1 MSEHSSLG
9 PGQCGADREVFER
22 VWRRVM
28 PEDRPDC
35 PFTLYSEEEGEKPA
49 AVPAMERQ
57 KGAPVPAPAQPAE
70 ERQTGLV
77 PVPAEQPGDGAAL
90 QEFIADELADWRTYR
105 ALARMIPG
113 GNGRAL
119 MGVAADERRHA
130 GRLSAVYF
138 LLSGV
143 RFWPPAAPELPA
155 GGWMAALRGRYWAER
170 KGAEAYRAAA
180 GRTGDSALRELYLDL
195 AGDEEAHAG
204 VIRGIL
210 EGL

>member
-1 MSEHSSLG
+1 MSEQNNLG

-35 PFTLYSEEEGEKPA
+35 PFTLYSEEEMEQA
-49 AVPAMERQ
+49 AV
-57 KGAPVPAPAQPAE
+57 QPAE
-70 ERQTGLV
+70 EKRTELV
-77 PVPAEQPGDGAAL
+77 PIPAEQSGGDGAVL
-90 QEFIADELADWRTYR
+90 QAFIADELSDWRTYQT
-105 ALARMIPG
+105 LARRIPG

-130 GRLSAVYF
+130 GRLSAAYF

-143 RFWPPAAPELPA
+143 KFWPPAESELPRE
-155 GGWMAALRGRYWAER
+155 GWMAILRRRYWAER
-170 KGAEAYRAAA
+170 KGAEAYRTAA
-180 GRTGDSALRELYLDL
+180 GRTGDSTLRELYLEL

-210 EGL
+210 ERL

>member
-1 MSEHSSLG
+1 MSEQNNLG

-35 PFTLYSEEEGEKPA
+35 PFTLYSEEETEH
-49 AVPAMERQ
+49 
-57 KGAPVPAPAQPAE
+57 APVRPME
-70 ERQTGLV
+70 EKRTELV
-77 PVPAEQPGDGAAL
+77 PIPAEQSGGDGAVL
-90 QEFIADELADWRTYR
+90 QAFIADELSDWRTYQT
-105 ALARMIPG
+105 LARRIPG

-130 GRLSAVYF
+130 GRLSAAYF

-143 RFWPPAAPELPA
+143 KFWPPAEPELTKE
-155 GGWMAALRGRYWAER
+155 GWMAILRRRYWAER
-170 KGAEAYRAAA
+170 KGAEAYRTAA
-180 GRTGDSALRELYLDL
+180 GHTGDSALRELYLEL

-210 EGL
+210 ERM

>member
-1 MSEHSSLG
+1 MSEQNNLG

-35 PFTLYSEEEGEKPA
+35 PFTLYSEEAEPA
-49 AVPAMERQ
+49 AQTAEGRE
-57 KGAPVPAPAQPAE
+57 GAPVPPRALPPE
-70 ERQTGLV
+70 ERGAALV
-77 PVPAEQPGDGAAL
+77 PVPAEQGSGDGAVL
-90 QEFIADELADWRTYR
+90 QAFIAGELSDWRSYQ
-105 ALARMIPG
+105 ALARRIPG

-130 GRLSAVYF
+130 GRLSAAYF

-143 RFWPPAAPELPA
+143 KFWPPAEPELPKE
-155 GGWMAALRGRYWAER
+155 GWMAILRRRYWAER
-170 KGAEAYRAAA
+170 KGAEAYRTAA
-180 GRTGDSALRELYLDL
+180 GRTGDSALRELYLEL

-204 VIRGIL
+204 LIRSIL
-210 EGL
+210 ERL

>member
-35 PFTLYSEEEGEKPA
+35 PFTLYSEEETA
-49 AVPAMERQ
+49 Q
-57 KGAPVPAPAQPAE
+57 APIQPAE
-70 ERQTGLV
+70 ERKTGLV
-77 PVPAEQPGDGAAL
+77 PVPAEQSGGDGAVL
-90 QEFIADELADWRTYR
+90 QAFIADELSDWRTYQI
-105 ALARMIPG
+105 LARRIPG

-130 GRLSAVYF
+130 GRLSAAYF

-143 RFWPPAAPELPA
+143 KFWPPAEPELPKE
-155 GGWMAALRGRYWAER
+155 GWMAILRRRYWAER
-170 KGAEAYRAAA
+170 KGAEAYRTAA
-180 GRTGDSALRELYLDL
+180 GRTGDSTLRELYLEL

-210 EGL
+210 ERL

>member
-1 MSEHSSLG
+1 MSENSSLG

-35 PFTLYSEEEGEKPA
+35 PFTLYSEEEQV
-49 AVPAMERQ
+49 AVR
-57 KGAPVPAPAQPAE
+57 PAE
-70 ERQTGLV
+70 ERKADLV
-77 PVPAEQPGDGAAL
+77 PVPAEQSGGDGAVL
-90 QEFIADELADWRTYR
+90 QAFIADELSDWRTYQT
-105 ALARMIPG
+105 LARRIPG

-130 GRLSAVYF
+130 GRLSAAYF

-143 RFWPPAAPELPA
+143 KFWPPAEPELP
-155 GGWMAALRGRYWAER
+155 GGGCMAALRARYWAER

-180 GRTGDSALRELYLDL
+180 GRTGDSALRELYLEL

-204 VIRGIL
+204 LIRSIL
-210 EGL
+210 ERL

>member
-1 MSEHSSLG
+1 MSEQNNLG

-35 PFTLYSEEEGEKPA
+35 PFTLYSEEETEH
-49 AVPAMERQ
+49 
-57 KGAPVPAPAQPAE
+57 APVQPTE
-70 ERQTGLV
+70 EKRTELV
-77 PVPAEQPGDGAAL
+77 PVPAEQSGGDGAVL
-90 QEFIADELADWRTYR
+90 QACIADELSDWRTYQT
-105 ALARMIPG
+105 LARRIPG

-130 GRLSAVYF
+130 GRLSAAYF

-143 RFWPPAAPELPA
+143 KFWPPAEPELTKE
-155 GGWMAALRGRYWAER
+155 GWMALLRRRYWAER
-170 KGAEAYRAAA
+170 KGAEAYRTAA
-180 GRTGDSALRELYLDL
+180 GRTGDSALRELYLEL

-210 EGL
+210 ERM

>member
-1 MSEHSSLG
+1 MSEQNNLG

-35 PFTLYSEEEGEKPA
+35 PFTLYSEEETEH
-49 AVPAMERQ
+49 
-57 KGAPVPAPAQPAE
+57 APVQPTE
-70 ERQTGLV
+70 EKRTELV
-77 PVPAEQPGDGAAL
+77 PVPAEQSGGDGAVL
-90 QEFIADELADWRTYR
+90 QAFIADELSDWRTYQT
-105 ALARMIPG
+105 LARRIPG

-130 GRLSAVYF
+130 GRLSAAYF

-143 RFWPPAAPELPA
+143 KFWPPAEPELTKE
-155 GGWMAALRGRYWAER
+155 GWMAILRRRYWAER
-170 KGAEAYRAAA
+170 KGAEAYRTAA
-180 GRTGDSALRELYLDL
+180 GRTGDSVLRELYLEL

-210 EGL
+210 ERM

>member
-1 MSEHSSLG
+1 MSENSSLG

-35 PFTLYSEEEGEKPA
+35 PFTLYSEEEQA
-49 AVPAMERQ
+49 AV
-57 KGAPVPAPAQPAE
+57 QPAE
-70 ERQTGLV
+70 ERKAELV
-77 PVPAEQPGDGAAL
+77 PVPAEQSGGDGAVL
-90 QEFIADELADWRTYR
+90 QAFIADELSDWRTYQT
-105 ALARMIPG
+105 LARRIPG

-130 GRLSAVYF
+130 GRLSAAYF

-143 RFWPPAAPELPA
+143 KFWPPAEPELPKE
-155 GGWMAALRGRYWAER
+155 GWMAILRRRYWAER
-170 KGAEAYRAAA
+170 KGAEAYRTAA
-180 GRTGDSALRELYLDL
+180 GRTGDSALRELYLEL

-210 EGL
+210 ERL

>member
-1 MSEHSSLG
+1 MSEQNNLG

-35 PFTLYSEEEGEKPA
+35 PFTLYSEETEHAPGRPTEEKRT
-49 AVPAMERQ
+49 E
-57 KGAPVPAPAQPAE
+57 
-70 ERQTGLV
+70 LV
-77 PVPAEQPGDGAAL
+77 PVPAEQSGGDGAVL
-90 QEFIADELADWRTYR
+90 QAFIADELSDWRTYQT
-105 ALARMIPG
+105 LARRIPG

-130 GRLSAVYF
+130 GRLSAAYF

-143 RFWPPAAPELPA
+143 KFWPPAEPELPKE
-155 GGWMAALRGRYWAER
+155 GWMAILRRRYWAER
-170 KGAEAYRAAA
+170 KGAEAYRTAA
-180 GRTGDSALRELYLDL
+180 GRTGDSALRELYLEL

-210 EGL
+210 ERM

>member
-1 MSEHSSLG
+1 MSEQNNLG

-35 PFTLYSEEEGEKPA
+35 PFTLYSEEEMEQA
-49 AVPAMERQ
+49 AV
-57 KGAPVPAPAQPAE
+57 QPAE
-70 ERQTGLV
+70 EKRTELV
-77 PVPAEQPGDGAAL
+77 SVPAEQSGGDGAVL
-90 QEFIADELADWRTYR
+90 QAFIADELSDWRTYQ
-105 ALARMIPG
+105 ALARRIPG

-130 GRLSAVYF
+130 GRLSAAYF

-143 RFWPPAAPELPA
+143 KFWPPAELELTKE
-155 GGWMAALRGRYWAER
+155 GWMALLRRRYWAER
-170 KGAEAYRAAA
+170 KGAEAYRTAA
-180 GRTGDSALRELYLDL
+180 GYTGDSALRELYLEL

-210 EGL
+210 ERL

>member
-1 MSEHSSLG
+1 MSEQNNLG

-35 PFTLYSEEEGEKPA
+35 PFTLYSEEETEH
-49 AVPAMERQ
+49 
-57 KGAPVPAPAQPAE
+57 APVQPTE
-70 ERQTGLV
+70 EKRTELV
-77 PVPAEQPGDGAAL
+77 PVPAEQSGGDGAVL
-90 QEFIADELADWRTYR
+90 QAFIADELSDWRTYQT
-105 ALARMIPG
+105 LARRIPG

-130 GRLSAVYF
+130 GRLSAAYF

-143 RFWPPAAPELPA
+143 KFWPPAELELTKE
-155 GGWMAALRGRYWAER
+155 GWMALLRRRYWAER
-170 KGAEAYRAAA
+170 KGAEAYRTAA
-180 GRTGDSALRELYLDL
+180 GRTGDSALRELYLEL

-210 EGL
+210 ERM

>member
-1 MSEHSSLG
+1 MSEQNNLG

-35 PFTLYSEEEGEKPA
+35 PFTLYSEEEMEQA
-49 AVPAMERQ
+49 AV
-57 KGAPVPAPAQPAE
+57 QPAE
-70 ERQTGLV
+70 EKRTELV
-77 PVPAEQPGDGAAL
+77 PIPAEQSDGDGAVL
-90 QEFIADELADWRTYR
+90 QAFIADELSDWRTYQT
-105 ALARMIPG
+105 LARRIPG

-130 GRLSAVYF
+130 GRLSAAYF

-143 RFWPPAAPELPA
+143 KFWPPAEPELTKE
-155 GGWMAALRGRYWAER
+155 GWMAILRRRYWAER
-170 KGAEAYRAAA
+170 KGAEAYRTAA
-180 GRTGDSALRELYLDL
+180 GRTGDSALRELYLEL

-210 EGL
+210 ERM

>member
-35 PFTLYSEEEGEKPA
+35 PFTLYSEEETE
-49 AVPAMERQ
+49 Q
-57 KGAPVPAPAQPAE
+57 APIQPAE
-70 ERQTGLV
+70 ERKTELV
-77 PVPAEQPGDGAAL
+77 PVPAEQSGGDGAVL
-90 QEFIADELADWRTYR
+90 QAFIADELSDWRTYQT
-105 ALARMIPG
+105 LARRIPG

-130 GRLSAVYF
+130 GRLSAAYF

-143 RFWPPAAPELPA
+143 KFWPPAEPELPRE
-155 GGWMAALRGRYWAER
+155 GWMAILRRRYWAER
-170 KGAEAYRAAA
+170 KGAEAYRTAA
-180 GRTGDSALRELYLDL
+180 GRTGDSTLRELYLEL

-210 EGL
+210 ERL

>member
-1 MSEHSSLG
+1 MSEQNNLG

-35 PFTLYSEEEGEKPA
+35 PFTLYSEEEMEQA
-49 AVPAMERQ
+49 AV
-57 KGAPVPAPAQPAE
+57 QPAE
-70 ERQTGLV
+70 EKRTELV
-77 PVPAEQPGDGAAL
+77 PIPAEQSGGDGAVL
-90 QEFIADELADWRTYR
+90 QAFIADELSDWRTYQ
-105 ALARMIPG
+105 ALARRIPG

-130 GRLSAVYF
+130 GRLSAAYF

-143 RFWPPAAPELPA
+143 KFWPPAEPELP
-155 GGWMAALRGRYWAER
+155 GGGCMAALRARYWAER

-180 GRTGDSALRELYLDL
+180 GRTGDSALRELYLEL

-210 EGL
+210 ERL

>member
-35 PFTLYSEEEGEKPA
+35 PFTLYSEEETEQMPI
-49 AVPAMERQ
+49 
-57 KGAPVPAPAQPAE
+57 QPAE
-70 ERQTGLV
+70 ERKTELV
-77 PVPAEQPGDGAAL
+77 PVPAEQSGGDGAVL
-90 QEFIADELADWRTYR
+90 QAFIADELSDWRTYQT
-105 ALARMIPG
+105 LARRIPG

-130 GRLSAVYF
+130 GRLSAAYF

-143 RFWPPAAPELPA
+143 KFWPPAELELTKE
-155 GGWMAALRGRYWAER
+155 GWMALLRRRYWAER
-170 KGAEAYRAAA
+170 KGAEAYRTAA
-180 GRTGDSALRELYLDL
+180 GRTGDSALRELYLEL

-210 EGL
+210 ERM

>member
-1 MSEHSSLG
+1 MSEQNNLG

-35 PFTLYSEEEGEKPA
+35 PFTLCSEEETEH
-49 AVPAMERQ
+49 
-57 KGAPVPAPAQPAE
+57 APVQPTE
-70 ERQTGLV
+70 EKRTELV
-77 PVPAEQPGDGAAL
+77 PVPAEQSGGDGAVL
-90 QEFIADELADWRTYR
+90 QAFIADELSDWRTYQT
-105 ALARMIPG
+105 LARRIPG

-130 GRLSAVYF
+130 GRLSAAYF

-143 RFWPPAAPELPA
+143 KFWPPAEPELTKE
-155 GGWMAALRGRYWAER
+155 GWMALLRRRYWAER
-170 KGAEAYRAAA
+170 KGAEAYRTAA
-180 GRTGDSALRELYLDL
+180 GRTGDSALRELYLEL

-210 EGL
+210 ERM

>member
-1 MSEHSSLG
+1 MSEQNNLG

-35 PFTLYSEEEGEKPA
+35 PFTLYSEEEMEQA
-49 AVPAMERQ
+49 AV
-57 KGAPVPAPAQPAE
+57 QPAE
-70 ERQTGLV
+70 EKRTELV
-77 PVPAEQPGDGAAL
+77 PIPAEQSGGDGAVL
-90 QEFIADELADWRTYR
+90 QAFITDELSDWRTYQT
-105 ALARMIPG
+105 LARRIPG

-130 GRLSAVYF
+130 GRLSAAYF

-143 RFWPPAAPELPA
+143 KFWPPAEPELTKE
-155 GGWMAALRGRYWAER
+155 GWMALLRRRYWAER
-170 KGAEAYRAAA
+170 KGAEAYRTAA
-180 GRTGDSALRELYLDL
+180 GRTGDSALRELYLEL

-210 EGL
+210 ERM

>member
-1 MSEHSSLG
+1 MSENSSLG

-35 PFTLYSEEEGEKPA
+35 PFTLYSEEEQV
-49 AVPAMERQ
+49 AV
-57 KGAPVPAPAQPAE
+57 QPAE
-70 ERQTGLV
+70 ERKAELV
-77 PVPAEQPGDGAAL
+77 PVPAEQSGGDGAVL
-90 QEFIADELADWRTYR
+90 QAFIADELSDWRTYQT
-105 ALARMIPG
+105 LARRIPG

-130 GRLSAVYF
+130 GRLSAAYF

-143 RFWPPAAPELPA
+143 KFWPPAELELTKE
-155 GGWMAALRGRYWAER
+155 GWVALLRRRYWAER
-170 KGAEAYRAAA
+170 KGAEAYRTAA
-180 GRTGDSALRELYLDL
+180 GRTGDSALRELYLEL

-210 EGL
+210 ERL

>member
-1 MSEHSSLG
+1 MSEQNNLG

-35 PFTLYSEEEGEKPA
+35 PFTLYSEEEQV
-49 AVPAMERQ
+49 AV
-57 KGAPVPAPAQPAE
+57 QPAE
-70 ERQTGLV
+70 ERKAELV
-77 PVPAEQPGDGAAL
+77 PVPAEQSGGDGAVL
-90 QEFIADELADWRTYR
+90 QAFIADELSDWRTYQ
-105 ALARMIPG
+105 ALARRIPG

-130 GRLSAVYF
+130 GRLSAAYF

-143 RFWPPAAPELPA
+143 KFWPPAEPELPRE
-155 GGWMAALRGRYWAER
+155 GWMAILRRRYWAER
-170 KGAEAYRAAA
+170 KGAEAYRTAA
-180 GRTGDSALRELYLDL
+180 GRTVDSTLRELYLEL

-210 EGL
+210 ERL

>member
-1 MSEHSSLG
+1 MSENSSLG

-35 PFTLYSEEEGEKPA
+35 PFTLYSEEEQV
-49 AVPAMERQ
+49 AVR
-57 KGAPVPAPAQPAE
+57 PAE
-70 ERQTGLV
+70 ERKAELV
-77 PVPAEQPGDGAAL
+77 PVPAEQGSGDGAVL
-90 QEFIADELADWRTYR
+90 QAFIAGELSDWRSYQ
-105 ALARMIPG
+105 ALARRIPG

-119 MGVAADERRHA
+119 MGMAADERRHA
-130 GRLSAVYF
+130 GRLSAAYF

-143 RFWPPAAPELPA
+143 KFWPPAEPELP
-155 GGWMAALRGRYWAER
+155 GGGCMAALRARYWAER

-180 GRTGDSALRELYLDL
+180 GRTGDSALRELYLEL

-204 VIRGIL
+204 VIRSIL
-210 EGL
+210 ERL

>member
-1 MSEHSSLG
+1 MSEQNNLG

-35 PFTLYSEEEGEKPA
+35 PFTLYSEEETA
-49 AVPAMERQ
+49 Q
-57 KGAPVPAPAQPAE
+57 APIQPAE
-70 ERQTGLV
+70 ERKTELV
-77 PVPAEQPGDGAAL
+77 PVPAEQSGGDGAVL
-90 QEFIADELADWRTYR
+90 QAFIADELSDWRTYQT
-105 ALARMIPG
+105 LARRIPG

-130 GRLSAVYF
+130 GGLSAAYF

-143 RFWPPAAPELPA
+143 KFWPPAEPELTKE
-155 GGWMAALRGRYWAER
+155 GWMAILRRRYWAER
-170 KGAEAYRAAA
+170 KGAEAYRTAA
-180 GRTGDSALRELYLDL
+180 GRTGDSALREFYLEL

-210 EGL
+210 ERM

>member
-35 PFTLYSEEEGEKPA
+35 PFTLYSEEEMEQA
-49 AVPAMERQ
+49 AV
-57 KGAPVPAPAQPAE
+57 QPAE
-70 ERQTGLV
+70 EKRTELV
-77 PVPAEQPGDGAAL
+77 PIPAEQSGGDGAVL
-90 QEFIADELADWRTYR
+90 QAFIADELSDWRTYQT
-105 ALARMIPG
+105 LARRIPG

-130 GRLSAVYF
+130 GRLSAAYF

-143 RFWPPAAPELPA
+143 KFWPPAEPELTKE
-155 GGWMAALRGRYWAER
+155 GWMALLRRRYWAER
-170 KGAEAYRAAA
+170 KGAEAYRTAA
-180 GRTGDSALRELYLDL
+180 GRTGDSALRELYLEL

-210 EGL
+210 ERM

>member
-1 MSEHSSLG
+1 MSEQNNLG

-35 PFTLYSEEEGEKPA
+35 PFTLYSEEEMEQA
-49 AVPAMERQ
+49 AI
-57 KGAPVPAPAQPAE
+57 QPAE
-70 ERQTGLV
+70 EKRTELV
-77 PVPAEQPGDGAAL
+77 PIPAEQSGGDGAVL
-90 QEFIADELADWRTYR
+90 QAFITDELSDWRTYQT
-105 ALARMIPG
+105 LARRIPG

-130 GRLSAVYF
+130 GRLSAAYF

-143 RFWPPAAPELPA
+143 KFWPPAEPELTKE
-155 GGWMAALRGRYWAER
+155 GWMALLRRRYWAER
-170 KGAEAYRAAA
+170 KGAEAYRTAA
-180 GRTGDSALRELYLDL
+180 GRTGDSALRELYLEL

-210 EGL
+210 ERM

>member
-35 PFTLYSEEEGEKPA
+35 PFTLYSEEETA
-49 AVPAMERQ
+49 Q
-57 KGAPVPAPAQPAE
+57 APIQPAE
-70 ERQTGLV
+70 ERKTELV
-77 PVPAEQPGDGAAL
+77 PVPAEQSGGDGAVL
-90 QEFIADELADWRTYR
+90 QAFIADELSDWRTYQT
-105 ALARMIPG
+105 LARRIPG

-130 GRLSAVYF
+130 GRLSAAYF

-143 RFWPPAAPELPA
+143 KFWPPAEPELPRE
-155 GGWMAALRGRYWAER
+155 GWMAILRRRYWAER
-170 KGAEAYRAAA
+170 KGAEAYRTAA
-180 GRTGDSALRELYLDL
+180 GRTGDSTLRELYLEL

-210 EGL
+210 ERL

>member
-1 MSEHSSLG
+1 MSEQNNLG

-35 PFTLYSEEEGEKPA
+35 PITLYSEEETEQA
-49 AVPAMERQ
+49 AV
-57 KGAPVPAPAQPAE
+57 QPTE
-70 ERQTGLV
+70 EKRTELV
-77 PVPAEQPGDGAAL
+77 PVPAEQSGGDGAVL
-90 QEFIADELADWRTYR
+90 QAFIADELSDWRTYQT
-105 ALARMIPG
+105 LARRIPG

-130 GRLSAVYF
+130 GRLSAAYF

-143 RFWPPAAPELPA
+143 KFWPPAEPELTKE
-155 GGWMAALRGRYWAER
+155 GWMAILRRRYWAER
-170 KGAEAYRAAA
+170 KGAEAYRTAA
-180 GRTGDSALRELYLDL
+180 GYTGDSALRELYLEL

-210 EGL
+210 ERM

>member
-1 MSEHSSLG
+1 MSEQNNLG

-35 PFTLYSEEEGEKPA
+35 PFTLYSEEEMEQA
-49 AVPAMERQ
+49 AV
-57 KGAPVPAPAQPAE
+57 QPAE
-70 ERQTGLV
+70 EKRTELV
-77 PVPAEQPGDGAAL
+77 PIPAERSGGDGAVL
-90 QEFIADELADWRTYR
+90 QAFIADELSDWRTYQT
-105 ALARMIPG
+105 LARRIPG

-130 GRLSAVYF
+130 GRLSAAYF

-143 RFWPPAAPELPA
+143 KFWPPAEPELTKE
-155 GGWMAALRGRYWAER
+155 GWMAILRRRYWAER
-170 KGAEAYRAAA
+170 KGAEAYRTAA
-180 GRTGDSALRELYLDL
+180 GHTGDSALRELYLEL

-210 EGL
+210 ERM

>member
-1 MSEHSSLG
+1 MSEQNNLG

-35 PFTLYSEEEGEKPA
+35 PFTLYSEEEMEQA
-49 AVPAMERQ
+49 AV
-57 KGAPVPAPAQPAE
+57 QPAE
-70 ERQTGLV
+70 EKRTELV
-77 PVPAEQPGDGAAL
+77 PIPAEQSGGDGAVL
-90 QEFIADELADWRTYR
+90 QAFIADELSDWRTYQT
-105 ALARMIPG
+105 LARRIPG

-130 GRLSAVYF
+130 GRLSAAYF

-143 RFWPPAAPELPA
+143 KFWPPAEPELTKE
-155 GGWMAALRGRYWAER
+155 GWMALLRRRYWAER
-170 KGAEAYRAAA
+170 KGAEAYRTAA
-180 GRTGDSALRELYLDL
+180 GRTGDSALRELYLEL

-210 EGL
+210 ERM

>member
-1 MSEHSSLG
+1 MSEQNNLG

-35 PFTLYSEEEGEKPA
+35 PFTLYSEEETEH
-49 AVPAMERQ
+49 
-57 KGAPVPAPAQPAE
+57 APVRPTE
-70 ERQTGLV
+70 GKRTELL
-77 PVPAEQPGDGAAL
+77 PVPAEQSGGDGAVL
-90 QEFIADELADWRTYR
+90 QAFIADELSDWRTYQT
-105 ALARMIPG
+105 LARRIPG

-130 GRLSAVYF
+130 GRLSAAYF

-143 RFWPPAAPELPA
+143 KFWPPAEPELTKE
-155 GGWMAALRGRYWAER
+155 GWMALLRRRYWAER
-170 KGAEAYRAAA
+170 KGAEAYRTAA
-180 GRTGDSALRELYLDL
+180 GRTGDSALRELYLEL

-210 EGL
+210 ERM

>member
-1 MSEHSSLG
+1 MSEQNNLG

-35 PFTLYSEEEGEKPA
+35 PFTLYSEEEQV
-49 AVPAMERQ
+49 AV
-57 KGAPVPAPAQPAE
+57 QPAE
-70 ERQTGLV
+70 ERKAELV
-77 PVPAEQPGDGAAL
+77 PVPAEQSGGDGAVL
-90 QEFIADELADWRTYR
+90 QAFIADELSDWRTYQI
-105 ALARMIPG
+105 LARRIPG

-130 GRLSAVYF
+130 GRLSAAYF

-143 RFWPPAAPELPA
+143 KFWPPAESELPRE
-155 GGWMAALRGRYWAER
+155 GWMAILRRRYWAER
-170 KGAEAYRAAA
+170 KGAEAYRTAA
-180 GRTGDSALRELYLDL
+180 GHTGDSALRELYLEL

-204 VIRGIL
+204 IIRGIL
-210 EGL
+210 ERL

>member
-1 MSEHSSLG
+1 MSEQNNLG

-35 PFTLYSEEEGEKPA
+35 PFTLYSEEEQV
-49 AVPAMERQ
+49 AV
-57 KGAPVPAPAQPAE
+57 QPAE
-70 ERQTGLV
+70 ERKAELV
-77 PVPAEQPGDGAAL
+77 PVPAEQSGGDGAVL
-90 QEFIADELADWRTYR
+90 QAFIADELSDWRTYQ
-105 ALARMIPG
+105 ALARRIPG

-130 GRLSAVYF
+130 GRLSAAYF

-143 RFWPPAAPELPA
+143 KFWPPAEPELPRE
-155 GGWMAALRGRYWAER
+155 GWMAILRRRYWAER
-170 KGAEAYRAAA
+170 KGAEAYRTAA
-180 GRTGDSALRELYLDL
+180 GHTGDSALRELYLEL

-204 VIRGIL
+204 IIRGIL
-210 EGL
+210 ERL

>member
-1 MSEHSSLG
+1 MSEQNNLG

-35 PFTLYSEEEGEKPA
+35 PFTLYSEEETEH
-49 AVPAMERQ
+49 
-57 KGAPVPAPAQPAE
+57 APVQPTE
-70 ERQTGLV
+70 EKRTELV
-77 PVPAEQPGDGAAL
+77 PVLAEQSGGDGAVL
-90 QEFIADELADWRTYR
+90 QAFIADELSDWRTYQT
-105 ALARMIPG
+105 LARRIPG

-130 GRLSAVYF
+130 GRLSAAYF

-143 RFWPPAAPELPA
+143 KFWPPAEPELTKE
-155 GGWMAALRGRYWAER
+155 GWMDILRRRYWAER
-170 KGAEAYRAAA
+170 KGAEAYRTAA
-180 GRTGDSALRELYLDL
+180 GRTGDSALRELYLEL

-210 EGL
+210 ERM

>member
-1 MSEHSSLG
+1 MSEQNNLG

-35 PFTLYSEEEGEKPA
+35 PFTLYSEEETEH
-49 AVPAMERQ
+49 
-57 KGAPVPAPAQPAE
+57 APVRPTE
-70 ERQTGLV
+70 GKRTELL
-77 PVPAEQPGDGAAL
+77 PVPAEQSGGDGAVL
-90 QEFIADELADWRTYR
+90 QAFIADELSDWRTYQT
-105 ALARMIPG
+105 LARRIPG

-130 GRLSAVYF
+130 GRLSAAYF

-143 RFWPPAAPELPA
+143 KFWPPAEPELTKE
-155 GGWMAALRGRYWAER
+155 GWMAILRRRYWAER
-170 KGAEAYRAAA
+170 KGAEAYRTAA
-180 GRTGDSALRELYLDL
+180 GRTGDSALRELYLEL

-210 EGL
+210 ERM

>member
-1 MSEHSSLG
+1 MSEQNNLG

-35 PFTLYSEEEGEKPA
+35 PFTLYSEETEH
-49 AVPAMERQ
+49 
-57 KGAPVPAPAQPAE
+57 APVQPTE
-70 ERQTGLV
+70 EKRTELV
-77 PVPAEQPGDGAAL
+77 PIPAEQSGGDGAVL
-90 QEFIADELADWRTYR
+90 QAFIADELSDWRTYQT
-105 ALARMIPG
+105 LARRIPG

-130 GRLSAVYF
+130 GRLSAAYF

-143 RFWPPAAPELPA
+143 KFWPPAEPELTKE
-155 GGWMAALRGRYWAER
+155 GWMALLRRRYWAER
-170 KGAEAYRAAA
+170 KGAEAYRTAA
-180 GRTGDSALRELYLDL
+180 GRTGDSALRELYLEL

-210 EGL
+210 ERM

>member
-1 MSEHSSLG
+1 MSEQNNLG

-35 PFTLYSEEEGEKPA
+35 PFTLYSEEETEQA
-49 AVPAMERQ
+49 SV
-57 KGAPVPAPAQPAE
+57 QPAE
-70 ERQTGLV
+70 EKRTELV
-77 PVPAEQPGDGAAL
+77 PVPAERSGGDGAVL
-90 QEFIADELADWRTYR
+90 QAFIADELSDWRTYQT
-105 ALARMIPG
+105 LARRIPG

-130 GRLSAVYF
+130 GRLSAAYF

-143 RFWPPAAPELPA
+143 KFWPPAELELTKE
-155 GGWMAALRGRYWAER
+155 GWMALLRRRYWAER
-170 KGAEAYRAAA
+170 KGAEAYRTAA
-180 GRTGDSALRELYLDL
+180 GRTGDSALRELYLEL

-210 EGL
+210 ERM

>member
-1 MSEHSSLG
+1 MSEQNNLG

-35 PFTLYSEEEGEKPA
+35 PFTLYSEEEQV
-49 AVPAMERQ
+49 AV
-57 KGAPVPAPAQPAE
+57 QPAE
-70 ERQTGLV
+70 ERKAELV
-77 PVPAEQPGDGAAL
+77 PVPAEQSGGDGAVL
-90 QEFIADELADWRTYR
+90 QAFIADELSDWRTYQI
-105 ALARMIPG
+105 LARRIPG

-130 GRLSAVYF
+130 GRLSAAYF

-143 RFWPPAAPELPA
+143 KFWPPAESELPRE
-155 GGWMAALRGRYWAER
+155 GWMAILRRRYWAER
-170 KGAEAYRAAA
+170 KGAEAYRTAA
-180 GRTGDSALRELYLDL
+180 GSTGDSTLRELYLEL

-210 EGL
+210 ERL

>member
-9 PGQCGADREVFER
+9 PGQWGADRAVFER

-35 PFTLYSEEEGEKPA
+35 PFTLYSEEEQV
-49 AVPAMERQ
+49 AV
-57 KGAPVPAPAQPAE
+57 QPAE
-70 ERQTGLV
+70 ERKAALVPVPVERKAALV
-77 PVPAEQPGDGAAL
+77 PVPAEQGSGDGAAL
-90 QEFIADELADWRTYR
+90 QAFIAGELSDWRTYQT
-105 ALARMIPG
+105 LARRIPG

-119 MGVAADERRHA
+119 IGVAADERRHA
-130 GRLSAVYF
+130 GRLSAAYF

-143 RFWPPAAPELPA
+143 KFWPPAEPELP
-155 GGWMAALRGRYWAER
+155 GGGCMAALRARYWAER

-180 GRTGDSALRELYLDL
+180 GRTGDSALRELYLEL

-204 VIRGIL
+204 LIRSIL
-210 EGL
+210 ERL